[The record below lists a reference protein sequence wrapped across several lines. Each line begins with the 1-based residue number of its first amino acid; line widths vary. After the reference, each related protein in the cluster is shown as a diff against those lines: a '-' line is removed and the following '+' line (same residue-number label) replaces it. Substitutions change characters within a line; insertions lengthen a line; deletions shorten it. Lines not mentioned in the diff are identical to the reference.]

1 MAAGKD
7 YGPRGGR
14 RKATQVKSE
23 PTVPGWI
30 WMIVGLSI
38 GLAIAAGVYIL
49 RPTEPMAVAERDRRP
64 TRGADPAQEKTIEV
78 PPENKRWLFYDLL
91 EDYELVVP
99 PEPTEK
105 RRARPRPE
113 PGSYLIQVGSF
124 SSAADAERRRASL
137 LLLDIDSRV
146 RRVSID
152 GRDTWYRVQVGPL
165 TDGDRIVEIL
175 ERLDENDID
184 SLMIRAK
191 G

>member
-1 MAAGKD
+1 MAAPKD

-14 RKATQVKSE
+14 RKASQARNE

-30 WMIVGLSI
+30 WLIVGLSI
-38 GLAIAAGVYIL
+38 GLAIAAGLYIT
-49 RPTEPMAVAERDRRP
+49 RPADGSAQAARRTP
-64 TRGADPAQEKTIEV
+64 APPADGKPAKIEV

-99 PEPTEK
+99 PDATDAPVQ
-105 RRARPRPE
+105 RPRPE
-113 PGSYLIQVGSF
+113 PGSYIIQVGSF
-124 SSAADAERRRASL
+124 STAQDAERQRARL
-137 LLLDIDSRV
+137 LLLDIPSKV
-146 RRVSID
+146 RKVSID
-152 GRDTWYRVQVGPL
+152 GKDTWHRVQVGPV

-191 G
+191 S

>member
-14 RKATQVKSE
+14 RKAAQAKGE
-23 PTVPGWI
+23 PTVPGWM
-30 WMIVGLSI
+30 WLIVGLSI

-49 RPTEPMAVAERDRRP
+49 RPTEPETVAKRP
-64 TRGADPAQEKTIEV
+64 VVPKPDNGTQQKIEV

-99 PEPTEK
+99 PEQTET

-113 PGSYLIQVGSF
+113 PGRYIIQVGSF
-124 SSAADAERRRASL
+124 STAADAERQRARL

-152 GRDTWYRVQVGPL
+152 GRDTWHRVQVGPM

-175 ERLDENDID
+175 QRLDENDID